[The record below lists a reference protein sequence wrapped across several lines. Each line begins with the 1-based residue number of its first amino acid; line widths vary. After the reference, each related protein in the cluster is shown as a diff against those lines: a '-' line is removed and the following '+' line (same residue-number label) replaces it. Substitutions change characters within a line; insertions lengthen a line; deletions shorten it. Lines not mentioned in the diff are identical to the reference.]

1 VTVGSRLPEEEL
13 LSGTTQQA
21 SDPTQSC
28 RMPANHELDAAIS
41 EAMMRDAFAAPAGAR
56 TEWLAD
62 GAVTELYSAHYWTL
76 VRLASVLVR
85 DISTAEEV
93 VQDTF
98 VSMAGGCQRL
108 RDSDK
113 TLAYVRQAIVNRS
126 RSVIRHRVVVDKNQQ
141 KQPPDMP
148 SAEHGAITLLER
160 SAVVSAL
167 RELTDRQRQ
176 VMVLRYYAD
185 LSEAEIAAK
194 MGISRGAVKS
204 HAARAMVALRATLE
218 PELT

>member
-1 VTVGSRLPEEEL
+1 VTVGSRLPEDEL
-13 LSGTTQQA
+13 LSGTTPQA
-21 SDPTQSC
+21 GGTASSG
-28 RMPANHELDAAIS
+28 RLPADHELDAAIGG
-41 EAMMRDAFAAPAGAR
+41 AMMREVFAAPAGTR

-76 VRLASVLVR
+76 VRLASVVVR

-108 RDSDK
+108 RESDK

-126 RSVIRHRVVVDKNQQ
+126 RSVIRHRLVVDKNQQ
-141 KQPPDMP
+141 KQAPDMP
-148 SAEHGAITLLER
+148 SAEHGALTLLER

-185 LSEAEIAAK
+185 LTEAEIAAA

-204 HAARAMVALRATLE
+204 HAARAMTALRQTLE
-218 PELT
+218 PELA